1 MAAVTVRKPFSG
13 QISVAFKSQKK
24 RIPRSRFLVGA
35 GGTQLILARDRR
47 PRGKRGAWEISLMR
61 TLIASGMLGLLV
73 LPAAA
78 AEQKVPDPKE
88 TRVSLTDGDAT
99 PNALMDSVGPAS
111 AESGVSLGPDKA
123 GRSQSESESRSDS
136 APAKP
141 VVYRPITEVCNAVKQ
156 SAKSNNLPVP
166 FFIRLLHQ
174 ESGFRP
180 DVVSHA
186 GAQGVAQFMPE
197 TASLMGLEN
206 PFDPLQAIPASAR
219 LLRNL
224 LAQFGNIGLA
234 AAAYNA
240 GPRRIQDW
248 LNGKNKKTR
257 LPDETQGYVRAITGK
272 PVENWKT
279 VSKLV
284 PDNRPITR
292 APCKPD
298 NGEVM
303 QVAEA
308 PPPAPK
314 DKLRKLA
321 AGAKGSL
328 KRAADLKSRMASRK
342 KPAIAILKKDNARV
356 LAEGVRAKPRANAVL
371 ANRAGKGTP
380 VKMAHAN

>member
-1 MAAVTVRKPFSG
+1 
-13 QISVAFKSQKK
+13 
-24 RIPRSRFLVGA
+24 
-35 GGTQLILARDRR
+35 
-47 PRGKRGAWEISLMR
+47 MR

-78 AEQKVPDPKE
+78 ADQKVPDPKE
-88 TRVSLTDGDAT
+88 TRVALADGDAT
-99 PNALMDSVGPAS
+99 PNALMDSVGPGNAEAGLLLIPDSVGQSQAGQPQTES
-111 AESGVSLGPDKA
+111 A
-123 GRSQSESESRSDS
+123 SESDS
-136 APAKP
+136 KPAAKKT
-141 VVYRPITEVCNAVKQ
+141 VVYRPIAEVCDAVKR

-197 TASLMGLEN
+197 TASSMGLEN

-240 GPRRIQDW
+240 GPRRIQEW
-248 LNGKNKKTR
+248 LTGKNKKTK

-298 NGEVM
+298 SGEVM

-308 PPPAPK
+308 PPPEPK
-314 DKLRKLA
+314 NKLA
-321 AGAKGSL
+321 KLASGVKGAL
-328 KRAADLKSRMASRK
+328 KRAAEVKSRMASK
-342 KPAIAILKKDNARV
+342 DQPAPAIVKKDNARV
-356 LAEGVRAKPRANAVL
+356 LAEGVRGKPKENAML
-371 ANRAGKGTP
+371 ARRAGKGKP
-380 VKMAHAN
+380 VKMAHAD